1 MKDLKTQNQEMVSA
15 IFIDKNSLVLF
26 VSWVPMIIAMI
37 RQPAVISVTKFV
49 MVFVASAIYVI
60 TTYLLLVNKRD
71 LTFLCW
77 LISIPL
83 VVYCAAGS
91 LEILEW
97 SDAVKNANWLLYL
110 SGYFFLIA
118 LLYRG
123 LIVFLK
129 YVRKRRF
136 DIKIK

>member
-37 RQPAVISVTKFV
+37 WQPVVISVTKFV